1 MKMMV
6 NEEQQLLSVVP
17 RMISAIDRGIS
28 NGLKFSFPTLI
39 FNDMVLV

>member
-1 MKMMV
+1 MRV
-6 NEEQQLLSVVP
+6 NEEQQLLSFIHP
-17 RMISAIDRGIS
+17 MISAIDRGIS

>member
-1 MKMMV
+1 MMV
-6 NEEQQLLSVVP
+6 NEEQQLLSVVH